1 MKLSLSRPSHLVLR
15 SSRLGFERFRIYRL
29 ATSGRINL
37 IYRFMICGIMR
48 DRISR
53 SGKCSDRFDDD
64 RIIRLNSRSLE
75 VELGPLLGPVGLV
88 GLEPAVSRSVVARV
102 PAEPMIRNIVGVVA
116 EEVFAVF
123 AIALAAALKNID
135 FVWIRNFL
143 VYGQRTS
150 SK

>member
-37 IYRFMICGIMR
+37 IYRFICGIMR

-64 RIIRLNSRSLE
+64 RIIRLYSRSLE

-88 GLEPAVSRSVVARV
+88 GLEPAVSRSIVARV

-123 AIALAAALKNID
+123 AIALAATLKNID